1 MEATKR
7 RGIKSGAEYDH
18 LFPDAAVDTHTIMR
32 HAGVNDTVDYIPKV
46 IAKTLDQTKQIAK
59 RLKGSNDYDTCRNIW
74 QFVYGHIA
82 YRKDKDGYEQI
93 RSPARSWHD
102 RRDGVDCDCYTTF
115 ISSILTN
122 SGIRHKLR
130 ITKYNHDYFQH
141 IYPVAVLKDK
151 RQVIID
157 CVTDQFDY
165 EVPYSEKKDF
175 SMDLQYLDGIDLDLE
190 HEIHG
195 HFDGDDLGRHKDKH
209 HAKHKSKHSTHEAF
223 EDFMD
228 HGDVIPGY
236 GVRKKKGFKK
246 IMSFVNKVN
255 PATLTLRNG
264 VLASMKLNIGHA
276 AKRLRWS
283 YITPNEAKK
292 KGIDMQKWKK
302 LVQVRQKLDN
312 IFYGAGGKPENLKK
326 SVLKG
331 KGNKDKGVHGLGA
344 FAYEHDVHQMNIN
357 TPLHKLLGPEIYYAE
372 NEGIHGSEDLGD
384 LGEPVTLATITAA
397 SGVIAAVV
405 GMIKKVGDIFGG
417 KGHNAADFDPNANAE
432 AEGSIPGA
440 DGSSA
445 DKTINEDGTITK
457 GGDKDSGD
465 DAPDGTPG
473 GSTGDGTNNGE
484 NNENNEDMDKTKSAS
499 KGMAVV
505 KSGNTG
511 VSVDKSGDGQ
521 PGAPDE
527 DEGFWQKHKKWLLPA
542 SVGVGGIAVIAIG
555 LHLMHGHGHPVKGK
569 PVHGVPKRKNHH
581 RHPKA
586 KPKPKAKGKH
596 HKKGKKAVAL
606 W

>member
-1 MEATKR
+1 MEF
-7 RGIKSGAEYDH
+7 DH
-18 LFPDAAVDTHTIMR
+18 LFPDAAVDTHTILR

-46 IAKTLDQTKQIAK
+46 ISKTLGQTKQIAK
-59 RLKGSNDYDTCRNIW
+59 RLKGNNDYDTCRNIW

-93 RSPARSWHD
+93 RSPARTWHD
-102 RRDGVDCDCYTTF
+102 RKDGVDCDCYSTF

-122 SGIRHKLR
+122 LGIKHKLR

-141 IYPVAVLKDK
+141 IYPVAILKDK
-151 RQVIID
+151 RQITID

-175 SMDLQYLDGIDLDLE
+175 SMDLQYLDGLDLGLE
-190 HEIHG
+190 QEIGG
-195 HFDGDDLGRHKDKH
+195 HFDGDDLGKHSKHKQKH
-209 HAKHKSKHSTHEAF
+209 HQKHTKHTKHATHEAF
-223 EDFMD
+223 EDFME
-228 HGDVIPGY
+228 HGDQIPGY
-236 GVRKKKGFKK
+236 GVRKKKGFKRM
-246 IMSFVNKVN
+246 MSFVNKLN

-292 KGIDMQKWKK
+292 KGMDMQKWKK

-331 KGNKDKGVHGLGA
+331 KGNKDKAIHGLDG
-344 FAYEHDVHQMNIN
+344 FAYEHEVHQMNMH
-357 TPLHKLLGPEIYYAE
+357 TPLHKLLGSEIYYAE
-372 NEGIHGSEDLGD
+372 NEGIHGAEDLGN

-397 SGVIAAVV
+397 SGIIAAVV
-405 GMIKKVGDIFGG
+405 GMIKKVGDVFGG
-417 KGHNAADFDPNANAE
+417 KGDNASDFDPKANAD

-440 DGSSA
+440 DGSSP
-445 DKTINEDGTITK
+445 DKTINDDGTITK
-457 GGDKDSGD
+457 GDDDGSAGDK
-465 DAPDGTPG
+465 PDGSS
-473 GSTGDGTNNGE
+473 GSSSGDGTNNDD
-484 NNENNEDMDKTKSAS
+484 NNENSDDMNKSKNGGKS
-499 KGMAVV
+499 MAVV

-511 VSVDKSGDGQ
+511 VSTDKSGDNQ
-521 PGAPDE
+521 PDTPDA

-542 SVGVGGIAVIAIG
+542 SIGVGGIAVIAIG
-555 LHLMHGHGHPVKGK
+555 MHMMHGHPPKGK
-569 PVHGVPKRKNHH
+569 AVHGVPAKRKNHH
-581 RHPKA
+581 RHSKAKTKA
-586 KPKPKAKGKH
+586 KPKS
-596 HKKGKKAVAL
+596 KGKKKKSVAL
-606 W
+606 L